1 MLVSKALEC
10 RGSVLEE
17 QLVEGVPLV
26 VAVLVEEVVLAG
38 GQLVVDVG
46 LVHDEEPCDEKFRV
60 VEKQFFGKIRVGKF

>member
-1 MLVSKALEC
+1 MSKALEC

-46 LVHDEEPCDEKFRV
+46 LVHDEEPCVEKLRV
-60 VEKQFFGKIRVGKF
+60 VEKKSLEKLELENM